1 MSQSGIMGSS
11 VLEVFMKRLSILIL
25 VLALVMMTAGCT
37 KVWPAETGSGEET
50 AEDSPLTLEWY
61 INSNWY
67 NTPWGGNAV
76 SEAITERT
84 GVDIRFV
91 SPEGNEAVNLD
102 ALIAGDKLPD
112 LVTLGWWEP
121 QVNVMIDGGKV
132 YALNELADEYD
143 TYFWEAADPERLKW
157 YTQSDGNVYCYPNS
171 SYSPSDYEGGQISSN
186 QTFLVRKDI
195 YEAIG
200 SPNMTTPEG
209 FADAVRAAAKRYP
222 LVDGKPLIP
231 VGAHEFTE
239 RGCDSFDKFLQNFL
253 AIPHEKDGE
262 FYDRYTDPEY
272 KRWLKMFRELG
283 EEGLLSNEIFIDK
296 RVQMEE
302 KTAEGRYFC
311 MIYQRT
317 DMAEQQRILAE
328 KNPDS
333 VYIAVDGPRNA
344 EGDMHTLPGSGLNG
358 WTITLI
364 SKNCRDPERAI
375 RFLSFLMSEEGQ
387 KLIALGVEGEHY
399 RMEDGRAVLTEE
411 TERLMETDYQAY
423 VRQVGAN
430 DTYWMLQDN
439 RMQSEWMPREDEILR
454 QAEEWTYP
462 YVCYTG
468 QYDVIFAS
476 GSEEEIAQHKIEAVH
491 GQMLPRLLLA
501 PTEEEFER
509 LWDQYV
515 TLRKEYGLDVVLRES
530 TRQMREAKEKLGM
543 E

>member
-1 MSQSGIMGSS
+1 
-11 VLEVFMKRLSILIL
+11 
-25 VLALVMMTAGCT
+25 
-37 KVWPAETGSGEET
+37 
-50 AEDSPLTLEWY
+50 
-61 INSNWY
+61 
-67 NTPWGGNAV
+67 
-76 SEAITERT
+76 
-84 GVDIRFV
+84 
-91 SPEGNEAVNLD
+91 
-102 ALIAGDKLPD
+102 
-112 LVTLGWWEP
+112 
-121 QVNVMIDGGKV
+121 
-132 YALNELADEYD
+132 
-143 TYFWEAADPERLKW
+143 
-157 YTQSDGNVYCYPNS
+157 
-171 SYSPSDYEGGQISSN
+171 
-186 QTFLVRKDI
+186 
-195 YEAIG
+195 
-200 SPNMTTPEG
+200 
-209 FADAVRAAAKRYP
+209 
-222 LVDGKPLIP
+222 
-231 VGAHEFTE
+231 
-239 RGCDSFDKFLQNFL
+239 
-253 AIPHEKDGE
+253 
-262 FYDRYTDPEY
+262 
-272 KRWLKMFRELG
+272 
-283 EEGLLSNEIFIDK
+283 
-296 RVQMEE
+296 
-302 KTAEGRYFC
+302 
-311 MIYQRT
+311 
-317 DMAEQQRILAE
+317 
-328 KNPDS
+328 
-333 VYIAVDGPRNA
+333 
-344 EGDMHTLPGSGLNG
+344 MHTLPGSGLNG